1 MIITKYP
8 EEVERKLAELDK
20 LIAKVYEEETPKNTA
35 TELTYENIE
44 RAKRI
49 IYERTKP
56 LIDEKV
62 SIINNSYPTYIV
74 NPDNH

>member
-49 IYERTKP
+49 IYERTKT

>member
-56 LIDEKV
+56 LINEKV

>member
-8 EEVERKLAELDK
+8 EEVEKRLTELDK
-20 LIAKVYEEETPKNTA
+20 QIAKVYEEETPKNTA
-35 TELTYENIE
+35 TEMTYENIE
-44 RAKRI
+44 KANRI

-62 SIINNSYPTYIV
+62 RITNTSFPTYIV
-74 NPDNH
+74 KQDF

>member
-1 MIITKYP
+1 MIITKYS
-8 EEVERKLAELDK
+8 EEVEKRIAELDK
-20 LIAKVYEEETPKNTA
+20 QIAKIYEEETPKNTA
-35 TELTYENIE
+35 MDWTYENIE

-62 SIINNSYPTYIV
+62 RIITNSNPTYIV
-74 NPDNH
+74 KQEHY

>member
-1 MIITKYP
+1 MIITKYSD
-8 EEVERKLAELDK
+8 EVEKRLQELDK
-20 LIAKVYEEETPKNTA
+20 QIAKVYEEETPKNTA
-35 TELTYENIE
+35 TDMTYENVK

-62 SIINNSYPTYIV
+62 RIIQNSCPTYIV
-74 NPDNH
+74 KQDL

>member
-8 EEVERKLAELDK
+8 EEVERILAELDK
-20 LIAKVYEEETPKNTA
+20 QIAKVYEEETPKNTA
-35 TELTYENIE
+35 MDLTYENIE

-62 SIINNSYPTYIV
+62 RIITNSNPTYIV
-74 NPDNH
+74 KQEHY

>member
-8 EEVERKLAELDK
+8 EEVERILAELDK
-20 LIAKVYEEETPKNTA
+20 QIAKVYEEETPKNTA
-35 TELTYENIE
+35 TEMNYENIQ
-44 RAKRI
+44 RAKKI

-62 SIINNSYPTYIV
+62 RIIKNSYPTYIV
-74 NPDNH
+74 KQENH

>member
-44 RAKRI
+44 REKRI

>member
-8 EEVERKLAELDK
+8 EEVERILAELDK
-20 LIAKVYEEETPKNTA
+20 KIAKVYEEETPKNTA
-35 TELTYENIE
+35 TEMTYENIE
-44 RAKRI
+44 KAKRI

-62 SIINNSYPTYIV
+62 RIINNCFPTYIV
-74 NPDNH
+74 KQDF

>member
-8 EEVERKLAELDK
+8 EEVERQLAELDK
-20 LIAKVYEEETPKNTA
+20 QIAKVFEEETPKNTA
-35 TELTYENIE
+35 TEMTYENIE

-49 IYERTKP
+49 IYERTEP

-62 SIINNSYPTYIV
+62 RIVNNSYPTYIV
-74 NPDNH
+74 KLENH

>member
-8 EEVERKLAELDK
+8 EEVEKRLTELDK
-20 LIAKVYEEETPKNTA
+20 QIAKVYKEETPKNTA
-35 TELTYENIE
+35 TEMTYENIE
-44 RAKRI
+44 KAKRI

-62 SIINNSYPTYIV
+62 RIINNSFPTYILKQE
-74 NPDNH
+74 NH

>member
-8 EEVERKLAELDK
+8 EEVERILAELDK
-20 LIAKVYEEETPKNTA
+20 QIAKVYEEETPKNTS
-35 TELTYENIE
+35 TELTYENVE

-62 SIINNSYPTYIV
+62 KIIKNSCPTYIV
-74 NPDNH
+74 KQENH

>member
-1 MIITKYP
+1 MIITKYS
-8 EEVERKLAELDK
+8 EEVEKRLQELDK
-20 LIAKVYEEETPKNTA
+20 QIAKVYEEETPKNTA
-35 TELTYENIE
+35 TEMTYENIQ

-62 SIINNSYPTYIV
+62 RLISNDCPTYIV
-74 NPDNH
+74 KQDF

>member
-8 EEVERKLAELDK
+8 EEVEKRLTELDK
-20 LIAKVYEEETPKNTA
+20 QIAKVYEEETPKNTA
-35 TELTYENIE
+35 TEMTYENIE
-44 RAKRI
+44 KANRI

-62 SIINNSYPTYIV
+62 RITNNSFPTYIV
-74 NPDNH
+74 KQDF